1 MSLNELILEHYPTY
15 KKWDRAIFDGWLGW
29 HNDNGFVIRAL
40 DDNENTVGIGIVRP
54 VMKAEDANDHYEFD
68 PEGSVL
74 FIDLLICLHP
84 SAMTAIGLGVL
95 QRFGQRQTVAW
106 KRAPFFIINTH
117 SFARLRRHVFR
128 KALTYGRSR

>member
-1 MSLNELILEHYPTY
+1 MSLNELILKHYEPY
-15 KKWDRAIFDGWLGW
+15 RKWDRDIFNGWLAW
-29 HNDNGFVIRAL
+29 QIHNGFVIRAL
-40 DDNENTVGIGIVRP
+40 ADDETTVGVGIVRP
-54 VMKAEDANDHYEFD
+54 VMKAENADDHYEFD

-84 SAMTAIGLGVL
+84 AAMPAIGLGVL

-106 KRAPFFIINTH
+106 KRAPFFVTETH

-128 KALTYGRSR
+128 KALIYG